1 MEIYMSKNKQK
12 NVTRISL
19 IDWMSFYLTLGL
31 SLILI
36 GVMIFTNLM
45 GWDVGMIGSVIS
57 VVLLLIFC
65 TLLIDLAFILT
76 ACVTIGEG
84 AVNAGKD
91 EQGQQMIFHADKVVR
106 IEVRDLACHPLP
118 EDKKVYHRV
127 KLTFIMESGRAHER
141 KLNRLTQAQIER
153 IREAVAREAKR

>member
-1 MEIYMSKNKQK
+1 MSKKKQK
-12 NVTRISL
+12 NVIRIPL
-19 IDWMSFYLTLGL
+19 VDWMSFYLTLGICA
-31 SLILI
+31 ILVA
-36 GVMIFTNLM
+36 VMILTNVM
-45 GWDVGMIGSVIS
+45 GWDTGIVGNIIS
-57 VVLLLIFC
+57 LVLTLIFC

>member
-1 MEIYMSKNKQK
+1 MSKKKQK
-12 NVTRISL
+12 NIIRIPL
-19 IDWMSFYLTLGL
+19 VDWMSFYLTLGI
-31 SLILI
+31 SAILM
-36 GVMIFTNLM
+36 GVMILTNIM
-45 GWDVGMIGSVIS
+45 GWDVGVVGNVIS
-57 VVLLLIFC
+57 LLLTLILC
-65 TLLIDLAFILT
+65 TLLIDLGFILT
-76 ACVTIGEG
+76 ACITVGEG

-91 EQGQQMIFHADKVVR
+91 EQGQQMVFHADKVVR

-153 IREAVAREAKR
+153 VREAIAYEAKR